1 MILFII
7 GIIIHLLLFNAYDD
21 ISLISAILYHYSK
34 LDIRFLMSLLFS
46 IYWLSVLYKYV
57 FQYLD
62 IDTYIQIRLNFKE
75 KIRFY
80 IQRTLLFTILY
91 IISQFIIVLYIDIYP
106 WLDIFYNLLMY
117 YICILI
123 AYLKKKKKDYI
134 FVVMLITLIIL
145 KLLSPPRVKS
155 SEKKNVSIFVENYL
169 TEKYGKHNFKVTR
182 VEYDFRMTSLFVY
195 SDCYG
200 YDGHL
205 FHSTAG
211 D

>member
-46 IYWLSVLYKYV
+46 IYWLNVLYKYV

-91 IISQFIIVLYIDIYP
+91 IIAVFSAFCNRNSHCRTYG
-106 WLDIFYNLLMY
+106 N
-117 YICILI
+117 
-123 AYLKKKKKDYI
+123 
-134 FVVMLITLIIL
+134 
-145 KLLSPPRVKS
+145 
-155 SEKKNVSIFVENYL
+155 
-169 TEKYGKHNFKVTR
+169 EKYRITQLGYPVF
-182 VEYDFRMTSLFVY
+182 FVAIGETKRIPVAKRRKN
-195 SDCYG
+195 G
-200 YDGHL
+200 YDIQNSEL
-205 FHSTAG
+205 PEEIK
-211 D
+211 

>member
-91 IISQFIIVLYIDIYP
+91 IISQFIIVLYIDIE
-106 WLDIFYNLLMY
+106 
-117 YICILI
+117 
-123 AYLKKKKKDYI
+123 
-134 FVVMLITLIIL
+134 IIQ
-145 KLLSPPRVKS
+145 
-155 SEKKNVSIFVENYL
+155 
-169 TEKYGKHNFKVTR
+169 
-182 VEYDFRMTSLFVY
+182 
-195 SDCYG
+195 
-200 YDGHL
+200 
-205 FHSTAG
+205 
-211 D
+211 

>member
-34 LDIRFLMSLLFS
+34 LVIRFLMSLLFS
-46 IYWLSVLYKYV
+46 IYWLNVLYKYV

-123 AYLKKKKKDYI
+123 AYLSWHKKDYI

-145 KLLSPPRVKS
+145 KLL
-155 SEKKNVSIFVENYL
+155 
-169 TEKYGKHNFKVTR
+169 
-182 VEYDFRMTSLFVY
+182 
-195 SDCYG
+195 
-200 YDGHL
+200 
-205 FHSTAG
+205 
-211 D
+211 